1 MYFII
6 YMITYKHD
14 LKEGIHM
21 IRWIYD
27 KLIQKRDKERQS
39 VLRLKW
45 KKAELE
51 QLIEEKKKEAEKNR
65 TVML

>member
-1 MYFII
+1 M
-6 YMITYKHD
+6 
-14 LKEGIHM
+14 
-21 IRWIYD
+21 RWIYD

-51 QLIEEKKKEAEKNR
+51 QLIEAKKKEREKNR